1 MLRFYSTI
9 VQLSLVRR
17 QYNSPLG
24 NISNF
29 LQKGIIWCWEVI
41 GLQRACVINTYRNTT
56 FDKVIP
62 TSPIKEFIW
71 FGWIKRIKDIW
82 I

>member
-1 MLRFYSTI
+1 M
-9 VQLSLVRR
+9 V
-17 QYNSPLG
+17 LG
-24 NISNF
+24 SYRTA
-29 LQKGIIWCWEVI
+29 KGLC
-41 GLQRACVINTYRNTT
+41 NTYRNTT